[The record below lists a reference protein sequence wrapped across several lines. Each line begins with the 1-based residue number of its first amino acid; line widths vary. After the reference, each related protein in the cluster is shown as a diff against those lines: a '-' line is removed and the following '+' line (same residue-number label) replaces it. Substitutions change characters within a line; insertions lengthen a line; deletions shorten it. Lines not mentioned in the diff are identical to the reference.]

1 MAMTIRVEVVSAERS
16 IFEGTAEMV
25 VVPAEMGEI
34 GVLPRHAPLLSRLRP
49 GEVRV
54 KNGEDTE
61 YLFVNGGIVEVQP
74 HLVTIL
80 SDTAERATD
89 LDEAKA
95 LEAKR
100 LAEERMAGTTSD
112 IDYAR
117 AQADLLE
124 QIARLRTI
132 TKMRERGLLK

>member
-1 MAMTIRVEVVSAERS
+1 MAMTIRVQVVSAERS

-100 LAEERMAGTTSD
+100 LAEERMAGNTSD

-132 TKMRERGLLK
+132 SKMRERGLLK

>member
-100 LAEERMAGTTSD
+100 LAEERMAGNTSD